1 MPLTMTPSD
10 LVASFVISLL
20 AGYVPTIG
28 KTDDVM
34 KHLKKCYDKALGKWN
49 VSQETRELMSD
60 NMLDQLPQLQQYIK
74 DKRKGINPKTKE
86 LIVAWLQEIHRD
98 SKCLEY
104 ISSFQTDIINYK
116 LDEYFENLKN
126 EILDCNGDVLNAL
139 KEQKASI
146 DKMPQKMIE
155 AVSIVE
161 NTRKRK
167 LINIYTTQLASC
179 QYQFMG
185 EIHVVRHEVLDIIKW
200 IQTPG
205 VKKDEDRICML
216 TGTAGLGKT
225 VLLHDLLQEL
235 ENVTGY
241 QAYGIKADQI
251 DFSKEEIEDFIS
263 LYTDEFETK
272 IEGGVKPV
280 LIIDQIDALSKTLS
294 ADRNPITL
302 LDSLINS
309 VVRIKDVRIIVS
321 CRPYDLDFDPLLK
334 KYEYRKNIALKP
346 LEYQQVVEVL
356 KHFKRNVPG
365 EKTKLATF
373 LGVPN
378 NMQWFLEYGKDDCE
392 VVSLQSLMDEMWTQ
406 RITDVKSKNK
416 RLSANSL
423 SECLHRVTQ
432 VMNDSSSLVCS
443 KKRLE
448 RIFEKEINYLVSE
461 HVLIQSTD
469 RKHVMFPHQSLA
481 DYVSARLAYENGQ
494 TMADMLEKEHQGLYV
509 RNRVKQYF
517 AYIRE
522 ADPEAY
528 LKELKHIVVDDT
540 AGTYRTHIKLLLLST
555 LAGFDEPSDEEKEF
569 VNRYIIPN
577 DLFRDMFID
586 AIYNQEWFEFV
597 AKHSFV
603 VDQLKKGDEE
613 IVLAMR
619 QCTETMMY
627 YHPDV
632 AADFLLSQIRRGDV
646 KWNMKWMHVVNYNP
660 VESVRVKLIPLYEAS
675 MGEDPLH
682 YYKYLE
688 KLAKERYDYVE
699 QKILDYV
706 DTNLKKQKTE
716 NEGGTFSYW
725 SVYVDNSAHTLLELL
740 FNKVKEQA
748 VQTYLKVIAL
758 VDEVTKYT
766 SQTPCEHQESHAY
779 NTYNSSSYYDNHD
792 NLVHDY
798 LEYARKRA
806 QEQPENIKQ
815 TVNDCLNSHQSI
827 LFYIGLMI
835 IRANLNA
842 FKEESKSVLT
852 NKAYLEELDSKLNYQ
867 ETMLLK
873 ETFPLLDD
881 TEQQEV
887 MAQIINVAP
896 EWEKTPIPEFRK
908 YDRPLYHIGRRKQE
922 LLSVLPEEYLKNN
935 WPDEWKFLQEKTRE
949 LDPPSI
955 KEPYKIHSESGWSA
969 LGIDNM
975 RKMPIA
981 DMLNAF
987 RKYDGNWGFDKP
999 TRQGNCMNFEAL
1011 AAENPSKF
1019 DKYIAAILADN
1030 SINRE
1035 YAAYGISGLKKADYD
1050 LDRLQMLTD
1059 DLCQQLLPQI
1069 NNEEASSAIM
1079 DVVRDINYFTERD
1092 SLTPSM
1098 MDFMLTITKDYQED
1112 LSEFEKQKT
1121 ELDAFQTGINR
1132 VRGSAAHQLVKC
1144 YRMTKYEDQIFDA
1157 LGSCATASPATRS
1170 AIILEQAFLNNL
1182 NTDKNFKLYL
1192 ALTQDLVPA
1201 VVGVQLTRVHPLLYF
1216 ISHTYDDELKAYFK
1230 KLYAV
1235 PESHKMLSQILWI
1248 TWVRGKAWGEVMLHE
1263 LLNQSEK
1270 AKACTLQMF
1279 QKDDVIKY
1287 FKYVKPVAEWCANSE
1302 DAEVGRMYDFLM
1314 NDLKVAAWNDVVSVI
1329 DVYSQGKAFMYAG
1342 HNFLEL
1348 MKEMASVHAEDVLRW
1363 ICVFAKIINR
1373 NDERMFHIS
1382 STMSILVAAYN
1393 AIRKYDKNHQGVETA
1408 LDTMDMLMEQKE
1420 VRRGMKNFLYELD
1433 NK

>member
-1 MPLTMTPSD
+1 MTTLD
-10 LVASFVISLL
+10 IIVNFAISFL
-20 AGYVPTIG
+20 AGYLPMFG
-28 KTDDVM
+28 NKDDVM
-34 KHLKKCYDKALGKWN
+34 SHLEKCYKKALGKWN

-60 NMLDQLPQLQQYIK
+60 NMLDQLPQLQKYIK

-86 LIVAWLQEIHRD
+86 LIVAWLQEIHCD
-98 SKCLEY
+98 SNCLEY

-116 LDEYFENLKN
+116 LDEYFENLKS
-126 EILDCNGDVLNAL
+126 EILDCNSDVLNAL
-139 KEQKASI
+139 KEQRISI
-146 DKMPQKMIE
+146 DKIPQKMIE

-167 LINIYTTQLASC
+167 LINIYTTQLSSC
-179 QYQFMG
+179 QYLFMG
-185 EIHVVRHEVLDIIKW
+185 EIHVVRHEVMDIIKW
-200 IQTPG
+200 IQTPDF
-205 VKKDEDRICML
+205 KKDEDRICML

-225 VLLHDLLQEL
+225 VVLHDLLEEL
-235 ENVTGY
+235 KFCEGY

-251 DFSKEEIEDFIS
+251 DFSKEKIDDFIT
-263 LYTDEFETK
+263 LYIDEFESLTK
-272 IEGGVKPV
+272 ESVFPV

-302 LDSLINS
+302 LDSLINA
-309 VVRIKDVRIIVS
+309 VVKIKGVRIIVS
-321 CRPYDLDFDPLLK
+321 CRPYDLDFDPILK
-334 KYEYRKNIALKP
+334 RYEYRKNIALKP
-346 LEYQQVVEVL
+346 LEYQQVVDVL
-356 KHFKRNVPG
+356 KHFKRNIPG
-365 EKTKLATF
+365 DKTKLATF
-373 LGVPN
+373 ISVPN

-392 VVSLQSLMDEMWTQ
+392 VISLQSLMDEMWRL
-406 RITDVKSKNK
+406 RITEVDTKNK
-416 RLSANSL
+416 QLSANGL
-423 SECLHRVTQ
+423 SDCLQRIVQ
-432 VMNDSSSLVCS
+432 VINDSSSLVCS

-448 RIFEKEINYLVSE
+448 RDFSKEISYLISE
-461 HVLIQSTD
+461 QVLIQSSD
-469 RKHVMFPHQSLA
+469 SKYVMFPHQSLA
-481 DYVSARLAYENGQ
+481 DYASARLTFENGQ

-522 ADPEAY
+522 ADSEAY
-528 LKELKHIVVDDT
+528 LNEFKHIIVDDII
-540 AGTYRTHIKLLLLST
+540 GTYRTHIKLLLLST

-569 VNRYIIPN
+569 VSRYIIPN
-577 DLFRDMFID
+577 NFFRDMFID

-597 AKHSFV
+597 ARHSFIS
-603 VDQLKKGDEE
+603 DRLEKGDEE

-632 AADFLLSQIRRGDV
+632 AADFLLSQIRKGDV

-660 VESVRVKLIPLYEAS
+660 VGSVGVKLIPLYEAS

-682 YYKYLE
+682 YCKYLE

-706 DTNLKKQKTE
+706 DINLKKQKTE
-716 NEGGTFSYW
+716 HEGGTFSYKT
-725 SVYVDNSAHTLLELL
+725 VYVDNSAHTLLELL
-740 FNKVKEQA
+740 FDKVKEQA
-748 VQTYLKVIAL
+748 AQTYLKVIAL

-766 SQTPCEHQESHAY
+766 SKTPFEHQESHAY
-779 NTYNSSSYYDNHD
+779 FTYNSSSYYDNHD

-806 QEQPENIKQ
+806 QEQPESVRQ

-842 FKEESKSVLT
+842 FKEEAQKVLS
-852 NKAYLEELDSKLNYQ
+852 NKAYLEELDGKLNYQ
-867 ETMLLK
+867 EAMLLK

-896 EWEKTPIPEFRK
+896 EWENTPMPEFRK

-922 LLSVLPEEYLKNN
+922 LLSVLPEDYLKNN

-955 KEPYKIHSESGWSA
+955 KEPYKIHSESGWRA

-975 RKMPIA
+975 RKMPIT

-987 RKYDGNWGFDKP
+987 RKYDGNLGFDKP

-1011 AAENPSKF
+1011 AAENPSKY
-1019 DKYIAAILADN
+1019 DSYISTILADD

-1035 YAAYGISGLKKADYD
+1035 YAAYGISGLKKAEYD
-1050 LDRLQMLTD
+1050 IGRIQVLTD
-1059 DLCQQLLPQI
+1059 DLCQQLLPHI
-1069 NNEEASSAIM
+1069 NDEKALYAIM
-1079 DVVRDINYFTERD
+1079 DVLRDINYFSERNAMTPIMMEFL
-1092 SLTPSM
+1092 LTV
-1098 MDFMLTITKDYQED
+1098 TKDYQED
-1112 LSEFEKQKT
+1112 VTEFEGQKT
-1121 ELDAFQTGINR
+1121 DMDAYNTGINR

-1157 LGSCATASPATRS
+1157 LGSCVTASPATRS
-1170 AIILEQAFLNNL
+1170 SIILEQAFLNNL

-1192 ALTQDLVPA
+1192 ALTQDLAPA
-1201 VVGVQLTRVHPLLYF
+1201 VVGVPLSRVHPLLYF
-1216 ISHTYDDELKAYFK
+1216 ISNPYDDELKAYFK

-1263 LLNQSEK
+1263 LLDQSEK
-1270 AKACTLQMF
+1270 AKAYTLQMF
-1279 QKDDVIKY
+1279 QRDDVVKY
-1287 FKYVKPVAEWCANSE
+1287 FGYVRPVAEWCANSE

-1314 NDLKVAAWNDVVSVI
+1314 NDLKVLAWNDIVSVI

-1348 MKEMASVHAEDVLRW
+1348 MKEMSGVHAEDVLRW
-1363 ICVFAKIINR
+1363 ICKFAR
-1373 NDERMFHIS
+1373 TEQRGDEHFYHVS

-1393 AIRKYDKNHQGVETA
+1393 AIRKYDKANQGVETA

-1420 VRRGMKNFLYELD
+1420 VRRSMKMFLYELD

>member
-1 MPLTMTPSD
+1 MILLLIVVLLLTVITIASLITGLTALFGKKSKWLWEYIGQPILNYFFVTTVRRVTMAYFSAVVNVNAFFPLCSLALKIKAETWEASAGFHVYNPFPDWSAV
-10 LVASFVISLL
+10 LVSLL
-20 AGYVPTIG
+20 LTISYLAFLGYERWNPT
-28 KTDDVM
+28 M
-34 KHLKKCYDKALGKWN
+34 KLN
-49 VSQETRELMSD
+49 RE
-60 NMLDQLPQLQQYIK
+60 NA
-74 DKRKGINPKTKE
+74 RKKE
-86 LIVAWLQEIHRD
+86 LIR
-98 SKCLEY
+98 
-104 ISSFQTDIINYK
+104 IN
-116 LDEYFENLKN
+116 
-126 EILDCNGDVLNAL
+126 
-139 KEQKASI
+139 
-146 DKMPQKMIE
+146 
-155 AVSIVE
+155 
-161 NTRKRK
+161 
-167 LINIYTTQLASC
+167 TTQLSSC
-179 QYQFMG
+179 PYQFMG
-185 EIHVVRHEVLDIIKW
+185 EKHVERQEVSELLKW
-200 IQTPG
+200 IQMPG
-205 VKKDEDRICML
+205 INKDEDRICML

-225 VLLHDLLQEL
+225 VVLHDLLQEL
-235 ENVTGY
+235 ENVTGC
-241 QAYGIKADQI
+241 QVYGIKADQI
-251 DFSKEEIEDFIS
+251 DFSKEGIGDFIT
-263 LYTDEFETK
+263 LYSDEFEANIK
-272 IEGGVKPV
+272 EGVKSV

-309 VVRIKDVRIIVS
+309 VIRIKDVRIIVS

-334 KYEYRKNIALKP
+334 KYEYRKNISLKP

-416 RLSANSL
+416 RLSANRL
-423 SECLHRVTQ
+423 SACLYRITQ
-432 VMNDSSSLVCS
+432 AMNDSSSLVCS

-448 RIFEKEINYLVSE
+448 RDFSKETSYLISG

-469 RKHVMFPHQSLA
+469 KKNVMFPHQSLA
-481 DYVSARLAYENGQ
+481 DYISARLAYDNGQ
-494 TMADMLEKEHQGLYV
+494 TMAGILEKEHQGLYV

-522 ADPEAY
+522 ADSEAY
-528 LKELKHIVVDDT
+528 LKELKHIVVDDIV
-540 AGTYRTHIKLLLLST
+540 GTYRTHIKLLLLST
-555 LAGFDEPSDEEKEF
+555 LAGFDEPSNEEKEF
-569 VNRYIIPN
+569 VSRYIIPN

-597 AKHSFV
+597 AKHPFV
-603 VDQLKKGDEE
+603 SERLKKGDEDM
-613 IVLAMR
+613 VVAMR

-632 AADFLLSQIRRGDV
+632 AADFLLSQIRYGDV
-646 KWNMKWMHVVNYNP
+646 KWNMKWMHLVNYNP

-682 YYKYLE
+682 YYNYLE
-688 KLAKERYDYVE
+688 KLSKVRYDYVE

-706 DTNLKKQKTE
+706 SMNLEKQNTN
-716 NEGGTFSYW
+716 NEEGNFSYGT
-725 SVYVDNSAHTLLELL
+725 VYVDNSAHTLLELL
-740 FNKVKEQA
+740 FDKEKEQA
-748 VQTYLKVIAL
+748 SQTYLKVIAL
-758 VDEVTKYT
+758 VDEETKLAT
-766 SQTPCEHQESHAY
+766 KIPCEHQESHAY
-779 NTYNSSSYYDNHD
+779 FTYNSSSYYDNHD

-798 LEYARKRA
+798 LEYARRRV
-806 QEQPENIKQ
+806 QEQPESISQ

-827 LFYIGLMI
+827 LFYIGLMV

-842 FKEESKSVLT
+842 FKEEAKTVLT
-852 NKAYLEELDSKLNYQ
+852 NKANLEELDGKLNYQ
-867 ETMLLK
+867 EAMLLK

-881 TEQQEV
+881 SERQEV
-887 MAQIINVAP
+887 MKQIINVAP

-922 LLSVLPEEYLKNN
+922 LLSVLPEDYLKNN
-935 WPDEWKFLQEKTRE
+935 WPDEWKFLLEKTRE

-955 KEPYKIHSESGWSA
+955 KEPYKIHSESGWKA

-975 RKMPIA
+975 REMSIV

-987 RKYDGNWGFDKP
+987 RKYDGNLGFDKP

-1011 AAENPSKF
+1011 AAENPSKY
-1019 DKYIAAILADN
+1019 DSYISAILADA
-1030 SINRE
+1030 SIDRE
-1035 YAAYGISGLKKADYD
+1035 YAAYGISGLKKAEYNIG
-1050 LDRLQMLTD
+1050 RIQALTD
-1059 DLCQQLLPQI
+1059 NLCQQLLPKL
-1069 NNEEASSAIM
+1069 NDEEARHAIM
-1079 DVVRDINYFTERD
+1079 DVLRDINYFSERD
-1092 SLTPSM
+1092 AMTPIM
-1098 MDFMLTITKDYQED
+1098 MDFLLTVTKDYQED
-1112 LSEFEKQKT
+1112 ITEFEGQKT
-1121 ELDAFQTGINR
+1121 EMDAYNIGINR

-1144 YRMTKYEDQIFDA
+1144 YGMTAYEDQIFDA

-1170 AIILEQAFLNNL
+1170 SIILEQAFLNNL

-1201 VVGVQLTRVHPLLYF
+1201 VVGVPLTRVHPLLYF
-1216 ISHTYDDELKAYFK
+1216 ISHPYDNELKAFFK
-1230 KLYAV
+1230 KLYSV

-1270 AKACTLQMF
+1270 AKACILQMF
-1279 QKDDVIKY
+1279 QKDDIIKY
-1287 FKYVKPVAEWCANSE
+1287 FEYVKPVAEWCADSE

-1314 NDLKVAAWNDVVSVI
+1314 NDLKVAVWNDAVSVI
-1329 DVYSQGKAFMYAG
+1329 DVYSEGKAFMYAG

-1348 MKEMASVHAEDVLRW
+1348 MKEMAGIHAEDVLRW
-1363 ICVFAKIINR
+1363 ICKFARTEQKG
-1373 NDERMFHIS
+1373 DEHLYQVS
-1382 STMSILVAAYN
+1382 TTMSILVAAYN
-1393 AIRKYDKNHQGVETA
+1393 AIRKYDKANQGVETA

-1420 VRRGMKNFLYELD
+1420 VRRSMKMFLYELD

>member
-1 MPLTMTPSD
+1 MAYFSAVVNVNAFFPLCSLALKIKTETWEASGNLHVFNPFPDWSAV
-10 LVASFVISLL
+10 LVSILL
-20 AGYVPTIG
+20 TIG
-28 KTDDVM
+28 YLAFLGYERWNPTM
-34 KHLKKCYDKALGKWN
+34 KLN
-49 VSQETRELMSD
+49 RE
-60 NMLDQLPQLQQYIK
+60 NA
-74 DKRKGINPKTKE
+74 RKKE
-86 LIVAWLQEIHRD
+86 LIR
-98 SKCLEY
+98 
-104 ISSFQTDIINYK
+104 IN
-116 LDEYFENLKN
+116 
-126 EILDCNGDVLNAL
+126 
-139 KEQKASI
+139 
-146 DKMPQKMIE
+146 
-155 AVSIVE
+155 
-161 NTRKRK
+161 
-167 LINIYTTQLASC
+167 TTQLSSC
-179 QYQFMG
+179 PYQFMG
-185 EIHVVRHEVLDIIKW
+185 EKHVERKEVSELLKW
-200 IQTPG
+200 IQMPG
-205 VKKDEDRICML
+205 IKKDEDRICML

-225 VLLHDLLQEL
+225 VVLHDLLQEL
-235 ENVTGY
+235 ENVAGY
-241 QAYGIKADQI
+241 QVYGIKADQI
-251 DFSKEEIEDFIS
+251 DFSKENIEDFIT
-263 LYTDEFETK
+263 LYTDEFEAKTD
-272 IEGGVKPV
+272 EGVKSV

-302 LDSLINS
+302 LDSLIYS
-309 VVRIKDVRIIVS
+309 VVRFKDVRIIVS

-334 KYEYRKNIALKP
+334 KYEYRKNISLKP

-356 KHFKRNVPG
+356 KHFNRNVPG

-392 VVSLQSLMDEMWTQ
+392 VVSLQSLMDEMWSQ

-416 RLSANSL
+416 RLSANRV
-423 SECLHRVTQ
+423 SECLRRITH

-448 RIFEKEINYLVSE
+448 KDFSKETSYLISE

-481 DYVSARLAYENGQ
+481 DYVSARLAFDSGK
-494 TMADMLEKEHQGLYV
+494 TMAGMLENEHQGLYV

-522 ADPEAY
+522 ADSEAY
-528 LKELKHIVVDDT
+528 LKELKHIVVDDS
-540 AGTYRTHIKLLLLST
+540 AGKYRTHIKLLLLST
-555 LAGFDEPSDEEKEF
+555 LAGFDEPSDAEEEF
-569 VNRYIIPN
+569 VSRYIIPN

-597 AKHSFV
+597 AKHPFIS
-603 VDQLKKGDEE
+603 DRLKEGDDE
-613 IVLAMR
+613 IVVAMR

-632 AADFLLSQIRRGDV
+632 AADFLLSQIRKGDV

-682 YYKYLE
+682 YYNYLE

-699 QKILDYV
+699 QKILDCVGMY
-706 DTNLKKQKTE
+706 LEKQKTE
-716 NEGGTFSYW
+716 NKDGAYSYIT
-725 SVYVDNSAHTLLELL
+725 VYVDNSVHTLLELL
-740 FNKVKEQA
+740 FDKIKEQA
-748 VQTYLKVIAL
+748 AQTYLKVIAL
-758 VDEVTKYT
+758 VDEVTKYPCMI
-766 SQTPCEHQESHAY
+766 PCEHQESHAY
-779 NTYNSSSYYDNHD
+779 FTYNSSSYYDNHD

-798 LEYARKRA
+798 LEYARKKA
-806 QEQPENIKQ
+806 QEQPERISQ
-815 TVNDCLNSHQSI
+815 TVNDCLRSHQSI
-827 LFYIGLMI
+827 IFYIGIMI

-842 FKEESKSVLT
+842 FKEEAKIVLT
-852 NKAYLEELDSKLNYQ
+852 NKAYLEELDDKLNYQ

-873 ETFPLLDD
+873 ETFPLLDC

-896 EWEKTPIPEFRK
+896 EWEKTPMPEFRK

-922 LLSVLPEEYLKNN
+922 LLSVLPEDYLKKN
-935 WPDEWKFLQEKTRE
+935 WPYEWKFLQEKTRE
-949 LDPPSI
+949 LDSPSI
-955 KEPYKIHSESGWSA
+955 KEPYKIHSESGWRA

-975 RKMPIA
+975 REMPVV

-987 RKYDGNWGFDKP
+987 RKYDGNLGFDKP

-1011 AAENPSKF
+1011 AAEDPA
-1019 DKYIAAILADN
+1019 KYDSYISAILADN
-1030 SINRE
+1030 SIDRE
-1035 YAAYGISGLKKADYD
+1035 YAAYGINGLKKAEYNIERIQ
-1050 LDRLQMLTD
+1050 LLTD
-1059 DLCQQLLPQI
+1059 NLCQQLLPQL
-1069 NNEEASSAIM
+1069 NDEEARYAIM
-1079 DVVRDINYFTERD
+1079 DVLRDINYFSERD
-1092 SLTPSM
+1092 AMTPIMMEFLLTV
-1098 MDFMLTITKDYQED
+1098 TKDYQED
-1112 LSEFEKQKT
+1112 VTEFEGQKT
-1121 ELDAFQTGINR
+1121 NMDAYNTGINR
-1132 VRGSAAHQLVKC
+1132 VKGSAAHQLVKC
-1144 YRMTKYEDQIFDA
+1144 YMMKKYEDRVFDA

-1201 VVGVQLTRVHPLLYF
+1201 VVGVPLTRVHPLLYF
-1216 ISHTYDDELKAYFK
+1216 ISHPYDDELKAYFK

-1248 TWVRGKAWGEVMLHE
+1248 TWVRGKAWGEVMLYE
-1263 LLNQSEK
+1263 LLVQSEK

-1287 FKYVKPVAEWCANSE
+1287 FEYVKPVAEWCANSE

-1348 MKEMASVHAEDVLRW
+1348 MKEMASAHAEDVLRW
-1363 ICVFAKIINR
+1363 ICVFAKTEHRGGDNLY
-1373 NDERMFHIS
+1373 HVS
-1382 STMSILVAAYN
+1382 GTMSILVAAYN
-1393 AIRKYDKNHQGVETA
+1393 AIRKYDKANQGVETA

-1420 VRRGMKNFLYELD
+1420 VRRSMKMFLDELD

>member
-1 MPLTMTPSD
+1 MAILIILLLLLIVISA
-10 LVASFVISLL
+10 VSFVVVLTTLYGKKSKWLWDHIGQPILNYFFVTTVRRVTMAYFSAVVNINAFLPLCSLVVNIKTKTWEAN
-20 AGYVPTIG
+20 AGLMVYNPFPDWSAVFVSILLTIG
-28 KTDDVM
+28 YLAFLGYERWNPTM
-34 KHLKKCYDKALGKWN
+34 KHNREKA
-49 VSQETRELMSD
+49 
-60 NMLDQLPQLQQYIK
+60 
-74 DKRKGINPKTKE
+74 RKKE
-86 LIVAWLQEIHRD
+86 LIQ
-98 SKCLEY
+98 
-104 ISSFQTDIINYK
+104 IN
-116 LDEYFENLKN
+116 
-126 EILDCNGDVLNAL
+126 
-139 KEQKASI
+139 
-146 DKMPQKMIE
+146 
-155 AVSIVE
+155 
-161 NTRKRK
+161 
-167 LINIYTTQLASC
+167 TTQLSSC
-179 QYQFMG
+179 PYQFKG
-185 EIHVVRHEVLDIIKW
+185 EMHLERQEVSEIIKW

-225 VLLHDLLQEL
+225 VVLHDLLQEL

-251 DFSKEEIEDFIS
+251 DFSKEEIEDFIT
-263 LYTDEFETK
+263 LYTDEFEAKT
-272 IEGGVKPV
+272 EGGVKPV

-334 KYEYRKNIALKP
+334 KYEYRKNIALRP

-356 KHFKRNVPG
+356 KHFKRNVPS

-423 SECLHRVTQ
+423 SECLHRITQ

-448 RIFEKEINYLVSE
+448 KDFSKEISYLISE

-494 TMADMLEKEHQGLYV
+494 TMADMLENEHQGLYV

-522 ADPEAY
+522 ADSEAY

-569 VNRYIIPN
+569 VSRDIIPN

-586 AIYNQEWFEFV
+586 AIYNQEWFEYV
-597 AKHSFV
+597 AKHPFIS
-603 VDQLKKGDEE
+603 DCLKKGDEE
-613 IVLAMR
+613 IVMAMR

-632 AADFLLSQIRRGDV
+632 AADFLLSQIRKGDV

-675 MGEDPLH
+675 MGEEPLH
-682 YYKYLE
+682 YYNYLE
-688 KLAKERYDYVE
+688 KLAKDRYDYVE

-706 DTNLKKQKTE
+706 NANLENQKIK
-716 NEGGTFSYW
+716 NEDGTFSYK
-725 SVYVDNSAHTLLELL
+725 E
-740 FNKVKEQA
+740 KEQA
-748 VQTYLKVIAL
+748 VQTYLKVITL
-758 VDEVTKYT
+758 VDEITKYA
-766 SQTPCEHQESHAY
+766 SMIPCEHQESHAY
-779 NTYNSSSYYDNHD
+779 FTYNSSSYYDNHD

-806 QEQPENIKQ
+806 LEQPESIRQ

-842 FKEESKSVLT
+842 FKEEAMSVLT
-852 NKAYLEELDSKLNYQ
+852 NKVYLEELDSKLNYQ

-873 ETFPLLDD
+873 EAFPLLDD
-881 TEQQEV
+881 PKRQEV

-896 EWEKTPIPEFRK
+896 EWEKTPMPEFRK

-922 LLSVLPEEYLKNN
+922 LLSVLPENYLKDN
-935 WPDEWKFLQEKTRE
+935 WPAEWKFLQEKTRE

-955 KEPYKIHSESGWSA
+955 KEPYKIHSESGWRA
-969 LGIDNM
+969 LSIDNM
-975 RKMPIA
+975 REMPIA

-987 RKYDGNWGFDKP
+987 RKYDGNFGFDKP

-1011 AAENPSKF
+1011 AAENPSKY
-1019 DKYIAAILADN
+1019 DNYIAAILADN
-1030 SINRE
+1030 SVDRE

-1050 LDRLQMLTD
+1050 LGRIQSLTD
-1059 DLCQQLLPQI
+1059 ELCQQLLPQI
-1069 NNEEASSAIM
+1069 NNENARYAIM
-1079 DVVRDINYFTERD
+1079 DVLRDINYFTERD
-1092 SLTPSM
+1092 ALTPAM

-1144 YRMTKYEDQIFDA
+1144 YRMTQYEDQIFDA
-1157 LGSCATASPATRS
+1157 LGNCANASPATRS

-1216 ISHTYDDELKAYFK
+1216 ISHPYDDELKAYFK

-1248 TWVRGKAWGEVMLHE
+1248 TWVRGKAWGEVMLRE
-1263 LLNQSEK
+1263 LLDQSER
-1270 AKACTLQMF
+1270 AKACILQMF
-1279 QKDDVIKY
+1279 QRDDVIKY

-1302 DAEVGRMYDFLM
+1302 DADVGRMYDFLM

-1348 MKEMASVHAEDVLRW
+1348 MKEMASVHAADVLRW
-1363 ICVFAKIINR
+1363 ICKFAR
-1373 NDERMFHIS
+1373 TEHRGDDSLYHVQ
-1382 STMSILVAAYN
+1382 STMSVLVAAYN
-1393 AIRKYDKNHQGVETA
+1393 AIRKYDKANEGVETA
-1408 LDTMDMLMEQKE
+1408 LDTMDMLMEQKD
-1420 VRRGMKNFLYELD
+1420 VRRSMKMFLYELD

>member
-1 MPLTMTPSD
+1 MLYLIVIAVVVVLFLTYRFSDKFEKYMPWFWKNIGKP
-10 LVASFVISLL
+10 VFNYFFVISVRKVSMMFFATMATLCVTFPAIQLAMDKDHNIYAAITFNGSNFDWAAVIIASLL
-20 AGYVPTIG
+20 TIG
-28 KTDDVM
+28 Y
-34 KHLKKCYDKALGKWN
+34 LAFLGYERWYP
-49 VSQETRELMSD
+49 VVRL
-60 NMLDQLPQLQQYIK
+60 NMENA
-74 DKRKGINPKTKE
+74 KRK
-86 LIVAWLQEIHRD
+86 
-98 SKCLEY
+98 
-104 ISSFQTDIINYK
+104 
-116 LDEYFENLKN
+116 
-126 EILDCNGDVLNAL
+126 
-139 KEQKASI
+139 
-146 DKMPQKMIE
+146 
-155 AVSIVE
+155 
-161 NTRKRK
+161 K
-167 LINIYTTQLASC
+167 LIRIYTTQLSSC
-179 QYQFMG
+179 PYQFMG
-185 EIHVVRHEVLDIIKW
+185 EVHIERNEVSDLINWIK
-200 IQTPG
+200 TPDF
-205 VKKDEDRICML
+205 KKDEDRICML

-225 VLLHDLLQEL
+225 VVLHDLLESL
-235 ENVTGY
+235 TTCSGY
-241 QAYGIKADQI
+241 QTYGIKADQI
-251 DFSKEEIEDFIS
+251 DFSKDKIDDFVT
-263 LYTDEFETK
+263 LYTEEFEAK
-272 IEGGVKPV
+272 KKEGVIPV

-302 LDSLINS
+302 LDSLINA

-346 LEYQQVVEVL
+346 LDYQQIVEVL
-356 KHFKRNVPG
+356 TYFKRNVPG

-416 RLSANSL
+416 RLSANKL
-423 SECLHRVTQ
+423 SECLHKITQ

-448 RIFEKEINYLVSE
+448 KDFSKEISYLISE

-469 RKHVMFPHQSLA
+469 RQHIMFPHQSLA

-522 ADPEAY
+522 ADSEAY
-528 LKELKHIVVDDT
+528 LKELKYIVVDDT
-540 AGTYRTHIKLLLLST
+540 VGTYRTHIKLLLLST

-569 VNRYIIPN
+569 VSRYIIPN

-597 AKHSFV
+597 ANHPFIYNRLNK
-603 VDQLKKGDEE
+603 DDDE
-613 IVLAMR
+613 IVVAMR
-619 QCTETMMY
+619 QCAETMMY
-627 YHPDV
+627 YNPDV
-632 AADFLLSQIRRGDV
+632 AADFLLSQIRNGDV
-646 KWNMKWMHVVNYNP
+646 KWNMKWMQVVNYNP
-660 VESVRVKLIPLYEAS
+660 VKSVRVKLIPLYEAS
-675 MGEDPLH
+675 MGEEPLH
-682 YYKYLE
+682 YNNYLE
-688 KLAKERYDYVE
+688 KLAKDRYDYVE

-706 DTNLKKQKTE
+706 GSNLEKQKTE
-716 NEGGTFSYW
+716 NEDGKFSYRT
-725 SVYVDNSAHTLLELL
+725 VYVNNSAHTLLKLL
-740 FNKVKEQA
+740 FDKEKEQA
-748 VQTYLKVIAL
+748 VESYLKVITL
-758 VDEVTKYT
+758 VDEITKYT
-766 SQTPCEHQESHAY
+766 SEIPCEHQNSHAY
-779 NTYNSSSYYDNHD
+779 FTYNSSSFYDNHD

-806 QEQPENIKQ
+806 LEQPESIRQ
-815 TVNDCLNSHQSI
+815 TVNDCLKSHQSI

-835 IRANLNA
+835 MRANLNA
-842 FKEESKSVLT
+842 FIAEAMGVLT
-852 NKAYLEELDSKLNYQ
+852 NKAYLEELDGKLNYQ
-867 ETMLLK
+867 EAMLLK
-873 ETFPLLDD
+873 EIFPLLGE

-896 EWEKTPIPEFRK
+896 EWEKTPMPEFRK
-908 YDRPLYHIGRRKQE
+908 YDRPLYHMGRRKQE
-922 LLSVLPEEYLKNN
+922 LLSVLPEDYLKDH
-935 WPDEWKFLQEKTRE
+935 WPNEWKFLQEKTRE
-949 LDPPSI
+949 LNSPSI
-955 KEPYKIHSESGWSA
+955 EEPYKIHSESGWRA
-969 LGIDNM
+969 LGIDKM
-975 RKMPIA
+975 RQMPIA

-987 RKYDGNWGFDKP
+987 RKYDGNLGFDKP

-1011 AAENPSKF
+1011 AAENPSKY
-1019 DKYIAAILADN
+1019 DNYIAAILADN
-1030 SINRE
+1030 SIDRE

-1050 LDRLQMLTD
+1050 LGRIQALTD
-1059 DLCQQLLPQI
+1059 DLCQQLLPLI
-1069 NNEEASSAIM
+1069 NNKDAIYAIM
-1079 DVVRDINYFTERD
+1079 DVLRDISYFIERD
-1092 SLTPSM
+1092 ALTPPM
-1098 MDFMLTITKDYQED
+1098 MDFMLAITRNYQED

-1121 ELDAFQTGINR
+1121 ELDAFRAGINR
-1132 VRGSAAHQLVKC
+1132 ARGSAAHQLVKC
-1144 YRMTKYEDQIFDA
+1144 YKMKKYEDLIFEA

-1192 ALTQDLVPA
+1192 ALTHDLVPA
-1201 VVGVQLTRVHPLLYF
+1201 VVGVPLTNVHPLLYF
-1216 ISHTYDDELKAYFK
+1216 INCPYDDELKAFFK

-1235 PESHKMLSQILWI
+1235 PESYKMLSQILWI
-1248 TWVRGKAWGEVMLHE
+1248 TWVRGKAWGEVMLHD

-1279 QKDDVIKY
+1279 QRDDILEY

-1314 NDLKVAAWNDVVSVI
+1314 NDLKVAAWNDVMSVI

-1348 MKEMASVHAEDVLRW
+1348 MKEMTSVHAEDVLRW
-1363 ICVFAKIINR
+1363 ICKYARTEHRGDDNL
-1373 NDERMFHIS
+1373 FHVQ

-1393 AIRKYDKNHQGVETA
+1393 AIRKYDKTNEGVETA
-1408 LDTMDMLMEQKE
+1408 LDTMDMLMEQKD
-1420 VRRGMKNFLYELD
+1420 VRRGMKMFLYELD